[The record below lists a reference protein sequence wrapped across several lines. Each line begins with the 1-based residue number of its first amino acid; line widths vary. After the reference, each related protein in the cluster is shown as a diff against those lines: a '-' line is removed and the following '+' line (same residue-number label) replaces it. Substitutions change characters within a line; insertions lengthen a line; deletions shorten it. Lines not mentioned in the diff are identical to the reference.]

1 MASRFKHL
9 LGQTIIA
16 AALAL
21 LAVVLGGIVNTD
33 SYSRAAGAEARG
45 VDALMRQVAGAGQAG
60 TSLAPGA
67 IR

>member
-1 MASRFKHL
+1 MASRLKHL

-45 VDALMRQVAGAGQAG
+45 VDALMRQVAGERPASAAM
-60 TSLAPGA
+60 LPGA
-67 IR
+67 LR